1 MYRTKRRI
9 AGAFAVTFMVFAL
22 AGCEKDSNENVKTS
36 KPVSEITAEVI
47 DCGIEFPE
55 MVEVSEDNFQFRYN
69 LKDGDYSEYSV
80 WWAGSGGDA
89 DEICLIK
96 AEDTQKVK
104 KAVEERIES
113 QKGVFKDYVKEQYD
127 KLCDAEINTKGN
139 YIYWICTNDNKKAEN
154 IILSYFE

>member
-22 AGCEKDSNENVKTS
+22 AGCKKDSNENVKTS

-69 LKDGDYSEYSV
+69 LEDGDYSEYSV

-139 YIYWICTNDNKKAEN
+139 YVYWICTNDNKKAEN

>member
-69 LKDGDYSEYSV
+69 LEDGDYSEYSV

-139 YIYWICTNDNKKAEN
+139 YILLDMHK
-154 IILSYFE
+154 

>member
-69 LKDGDYSEYSV
+69 LEDGDYSEYSV

-104 KAVEERIES
+104 KAVE
-113 QKGVFKDYVKEQYD
+113 YD

-139 YIYWICTNDNKKAEN
+139 YVYWICTNDNKKAEN